1 MKIRL
6 LRSSYALVFL
16 LTGFTFAAV
25 GADAPVTEKW
35 TPLFN
40 GKDLTGWTPKF
51 QGGELGENYAA
62 TFRVEDGL
70 LRVAYDGYTNFN
82 GRFGHLF
89 YQIPYSN
96 YVLRL
101 EYRFIGPQTPGGP
114 NWALRNSGV
123 MIHSQIPASMGKDQD
138 FPVSIEV
145 QLLGGDGQ
153 NPRPTGNLCT
163 PGTHVMMKGEL
174 FTPHCVNSRSPT
186 FHGEQWVKAE
196 IEVHGNDRIIHRING
211 ETVLEYE
218 RPQLDPGDGDAQKLI
233 RNGNLMLHGGAI
245 ALQAESH
252 PVDFRNVEIR
262 LLSP

>member
-1 MKIRL
+1 MKTRL
-6 LRSSYALVFL
+6 LQSSRALVFL
-16 LTGFTFAAV
+16 LAGFTFAAV
-25 GADAPVTEKW
+25 GADAPATEKW
-35 TPLFN
+35 TSLFN

-51 QGGELGENYAA
+51 KGFELGENYAN

-70 LRVAYDGYTNFN
+70 LRVAYDGYTNFD
-82 GRFGHLF
+82 GKFGHLF
-89 YQIPYSN
+89 YQTPYSN

-101 EYRFIGPQTPGGP
+101 EYRFVGRQTPGGP
-114 NWALRNSGV
+114 GWALRNSGV
-123 MIHSQIPASMGKDQD
+123 MIHSQLPASMGKDQD

-163 PGTHVMMKGEL
+163 PGTHVVMQGKL

-218 RPQLDPGDGDAQKLI
+218 RPQLDPGDGDAKKLI
-233 RNGNLMLHGGAI
+233 RDGNLMLHGGYL

-262 LLSP
+262 PLSP